1 MKPDIA
7 GLTKLAQVLRRV
19 PKKNFDMRNWLM
31 KEPSCGTV
39 GCIAGWAAITFPH
52 RFKQEVQW
60 DDGNGNVDYN
70 IIHRRSD
77 TVGYEA
83 FANGF
88 KISYEDARDLTLQRS
103 HTKVTPQAAAKQV
116 MLLVG
121 RLKKASKK

>member
-19 PKKNFDMRNWLM
+19 PKKNFDMGDWLI

-52 RFKQEVQW
+52 RFKKEIQW
-60 DDGNGNVDYN
+60 DDGEGNIDYN
-70 IIHRRSD
+70 IIHRRSE
-77 TVGYEA
+77 TVGSEA

-88 KISYEDARDLTLQRS
+88 NISHEDAADLTLHRPS
-103 HTKVTPQAAAKQV
+103 TKSTPKDAAKQV

-121 RLKKASKK
+121 RLKKEMKK